1 MVFGECLVLKKYVC
15 INICIIIIII
25 YWFLSGGLED
35 DFINFSLEKSNEN
48 FFLGELYKLKL
59 NVFVSFRIMWCEIF

>member
-1 MVFGECLVLKKYVC
+1 M
-15 INICIIIIII
+15 
-25 YWFLSGGLED
+25 SGGLED

-59 NVFVSFRIMWCEIF
+59 NVFVSFRMVRFFNLFEYNILLIFEKW

>member
-1 MVFGECLVLKKYVC
+1 M
-15 INICIIIIII
+15 
-25 YWFLSGGLED
+25 SGGLED

-59 NVFVSFRIMWCEIF
+59 NVFDNVMWDFLIYLNIICY

>member
-1 MVFGECLVLKKYVC
+1 M
-15 INICIIIIII
+15 
-25 YWFLSGGLED
+25 SGGLED

-59 NVFVSFRIMWCEIF
+59 NVFVSFRIMWGEIFLIYLNIIFY